1 MRLFNPST
9 VARAG
14 ASTVRSVGCH
24 HRCNASPK
32 ISSSRPSVRHK
43 SHTTQR
49 KMASPWAQHPL
60 KPSSPSNENI
70 APVSVFP
77 KGSPK
82 TRTAY
87 IALGSNLGDRID
99 MIEKACNEM
108 SARGIKIKRTSCLWE
123 TEPMYVLDQENF
135 INGACEV
142 RSRPFP
148 APSPLA
154 FNTTRLYATFT
165 QDCGCQRS
173 IVN

>member
-14 ASTVRSVGCH
+14 ASTVRRAGYP

-32 ISSSRPSVRHK
+32 ISSSRPSARHK

-49 KMASPWAQHPL
+49 KMASPWAHHPL
-60 KPSSPSNENI
+60 KPSSPGNENLT
-70 APVSVFP
+70 PLSVAP

-99 MIEKACNEM
+99 MIEKACNKM
-108 SARGIKIKRTSCLWE
+108 SARGIKITRTSCLWE

-142 RSRPFP
+142 RSCLFS
-148 APSPLA
+148 ASTPLA
-154 FNTTRLYATFT
+154 FNPTRL
-165 QDCGCQRS
+165 
-173 IVN
+173 